1 MLILFANF
9 VEDCTVR
16 VTRTQ
21 RQKRFFLDTLWVVRN
36 VRFQFQFEKEI
47 KTKNVEVRVKVT

>member
-1 MLILFANF
+1 MLIVFANF

-21 RQKRFFLDTLWVVRN
+21 RHKRFFLDTLWIARN

-47 KTKNVEVRVKVT
+47 QTQGI